1 MYEENGATAILE
13 KSNVAI
19 KHENNKAIKKMMII
33 LSKGTLENVYAA
45 FVLANGARMEGI
57 EAEMFFTFFGLEAVN
72 KKKLEHLHIATV
84 GNPSMHMPTMLGGLP
99 GMEAFATSMM
109 KKEME
114 KVDMPEIP
122 EFLDILSASGVKMWA
137 CKLAFDMFHYK
148 KEDLY
153 EGVNG
158 IITVGDFYKKS
169 EGEGV
174 HMLFI

>member
-1 MYEENGATAILE
+1 MSEDKGKIN
-13 KSNVAI
+13 
-19 KHENNKAIKKMMII
+19 KMMII
-33 LSKGTLENVYAA
+33 LSKATLENVYAA

-57 EAEMFFTFFGLEAVN
+57 ESEIFFTFFGLEAVH
-72 KKKLEHLHIATV
+72 KKKMENLHVATV
-84 GNPSMHMPTMLGGLP
+84 GNPAMHIPTLVGALP
-99 GMEAFATSMM
+99 GMESMATNMM

-114 KVDMPEIP
+114 KIDMPGIT
-122 EFLDILSASGVKMWA
+122 EFLEILTASGVRMWA

-153 EGVNG
+153 EGVEQ
-158 IITVGDFYKKS
+158 IITVGDFYKRS

>member
-1 MYEENGATAILE
+1 MSTNGKI
-13 KSNVAI
+13 N
-19 KHENNKAIKKMMII
+19 KMMII
-33 LSKGTLENVYAA
+33 LSKATLENVYAA

-57 EAEMFFTFFGLEAVN
+57 ESEIFFTFFGLEAVH
-72 KKKLEHLHIATV
+72 KKKLEHLHVATV
-84 GNPSMHMPTMLGGLP
+84 GNPAMHIPTMIGGLP

-114 KVDMPEIP
+114 KIDMPEVP
-122 EFLDILSASGVKMWA
+122 EFLDILSASGVRMWG

-153 EGVNG
+153 EGVEE
-158 IITVGDFYKKS
+158 IITVGDFYKRS